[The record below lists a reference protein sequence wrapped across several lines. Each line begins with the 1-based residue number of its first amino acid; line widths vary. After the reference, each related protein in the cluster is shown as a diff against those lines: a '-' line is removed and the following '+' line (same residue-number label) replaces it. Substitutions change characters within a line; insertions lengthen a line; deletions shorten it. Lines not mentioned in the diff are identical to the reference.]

1 MSRAITRFVQ
11 VILLEE
17 AWSELFLLNAVQW
30 CLPLES
36 SPLFSAPELTAL
48 TLSPHQH
55 PHSGLHLQN
64 TTGKPSQVAADVRH
78 LHDTLQRYKA
88 VMVDPA
94 EFACM
99 KAIVLFRP
107 GKTRM
112 FFSFY
117 SFFLPLFLF
126 SVIRCL
132 SDTQT
137 NRILLFEGSFSDK
150 EYS

>member
-1 MSRAITRFVQ
+1 M
-11 VILLEE
+11 ILLEE

-36 SPLFSAPELTAL
+36 SPLFNSAELTAL
-48 TLSPHQH
+48 TLSPHPH
-55 PHSGLHLQN
+55 PHSGIHMQT

-107 GKTRM
+107 G
-112 FFSFY
+112 S
-117 SFFLPLFLF
+117 
-126 SVIRCL
+126 C
-132 SDTQT
+132 SD
-137 NRILLFEGSFSDK
+137 
-150 EYS
+150 